1 LSARR
6 EQASALL
13 ALIAAGALAP
23 AAAGGKPHVVVGP
36 GAVARTIAAGS
47 YRIAVRISPNA
58 AGRRPNT
65 FVVRTT
71 RDGKPVTAGVSIR
84 FTMPATGMPPLSLRL
99 SPQSGGVARSVGEK
113 LTMPGRW
120 NIVLHVV
127 PQGAPAFDVA
137 LVDVV
142 GL

>member
-1 LSARR
+1 
-6 EQASALL
+6 
-13 ALIAAGALAP
+13 LIAAGALAP
-23 AAAGGKPHVVVGP
+23 AAIGGKPRVVVGP
-36 GAVARTIAAGS
+36 GTVARTITAGA
-47 YRIAVRISPNA
+47 YRVVVGISPNA

-71 RDGKPVTAGVSIR
+71 RDGKPVAARVLIR
-84 FTMPATGMPPLSLRL
+84 FTMPAMRMPSLSLRL
-99 SPQSGGVARSVGEK
+99 SSQSEGVARGVGEK
-113 LTMPGRW
+113 LIMPGRW

-127 PQGAPAFDVA
+127 PRGAPAFDVA